1 MFHPVLKFAMAPSNI
16 MASHQKYALL
26 SKDCIHS
33 DDCKL
38 TNMEHPFQNGLYERH
53 IRPLFPLTTWLAFLD
68 LDEFMYG
75 REESTADYLRRVP
88 HDIARLEVGV
98 THAHQRQLR
107 SVCSNSAL
115 CMTSPRECQAMLFG
129 HDGCIIS

>member
-1 MFHPVLKFAMAPSNI
+1 

-38 TNMEHPFQNGLYERH
+38 TKLEHPFQNGLYERH

-75 REESTADYLRRVP
+75 REESIADYLRRVP
-88 HDIARLEVGV
+88 QDIARLEVGDIYAN
-98 THAHQRQLR
+98 HRQSKILL
-107 SVCSNSAL
+107 CASATCL
-115 CMTSPRECQAMLFG
+115 YPLKE
-129 HDGCIIS
+129 